1 MPTRKE
7 SLALI
12 AAALAL
18 PQCSGGSGRGPAS
31 AVRVGSK
38 NFTEDITIAEI
49 YAAALENAKIPVER
63 HMNLGSTQIA
73 MAALQRGDIDLYPEY
88 TGTALIDVLHMPP
101 MRTRPQIYG
110 TVKQAF
116 EKRFNL
122 TLLTPS
128 PMNDSQGL
136 CVSQAVAQKYNLRTL
151 SQCAKLAPQ
160 LRLATIAEFLTRA
173 DALPGLQQFYGGFHF
188 SSARTYEIGLQYEA
202 LLRGD
207 ADVATAFTTDSQ
219 IGTDNLLVLQDD
231 RHFWPEYNVAPVARM
246 SSLKTHPQ
254 IAAVLNRVSPLLT
267 DSVVRQLNYQ
277 VNVQHTDPADAAQ
290 QFLKEH
296 AV

>member
-18 PQCSGGSGRGPAS
+18 PKCSSGSSTGN

-88 TGTALIDVLHMPP
+88 TGTALIDVLHLPP

-116 EKRFNL
+116 EKRYGL
-122 TLLTPS
+122 TWLMPS

-136 CVSQAVAQKYNLRTL
+136 CVTQAVAQKHNVRTL
-151 SQCAKLAPQ
+151 SQCAKIAPQ

-173 DALPGLQQFYGGFHF
+173 DALPGLQKFYGGFHF

-202 LLRGD
+202 LVRGD

-231 RHFWPEYNVAPVARM
+231 RHFWPEYNVAPVARI
-246 SSLKTHPQ
+246 SALKVHPQ
-254 IAAVLNRVSPLLT
+254 IAAVLNRISPLLT
-267 DSVVRQLNYQ
+267 DAVVRQLNYQ
-277 VNVQHTDPADAAQ
+277 VNVQHADPADAAQ